1 MRPSLTNRLRIGS
14 AILVVLLA
22 AVSVLGV
29 GRLFQVRQDFEDRSA
44 RFYDVALQV
53 ERMRSRFVLE
63 LASLGEGRG
72 AESERRAAF
81 ERAKAESETAAETAR
96 RLAEGEEGITGAL
109 ERRVS
114 AEDAWQRQVAQ
125 PVLAGDG
132 PPLAVERAVT
142 DEVISANQEVSEAA
156 HDARAESRSDASDET
171 RTVLL
176 LIVAGL
182 AGALLAAI
190 VLFAG
195 LIRSMRAPLQRLVDG
210 ARLLAGGKLST
221 RVDAEG
227 PAEIAEL
234 GQAFNEMA
242 TSLERDAAERDR
254 LEQMKDDF
262 LLTVSHELRTPVTS
276 VKGFAEMLIG
286 KDNSLNVRQREAI
299 EAINESAGELTSL
312 VDDLLDLARSDAGRL
327 RIDARPTAVRPLLD
341 RVARRMRPGLEAR
354 DQSLTVSSPRGL
366 PRIVADP
373 ERISQVLTNLL
384 GNACKFAPEGA
395 SVRLSAEPNGRTVK
409 IEVADDGPGIPPDD
423 LQNVFERFWRADSS
437 ESQSVGGTGLG
448 LSIARS
454 LVELHDGEISA
465 QSKPGEGTTIAFTI
479 PATEARAR
487 RQGARVRRKP
497 VRKKA
502 ARA

>member
-22 AVSVLGV
+22 GVSVLGV

-44 RFYDVALQV
+44 RFYDIALQT
-53 ERMRSRFVLE
+53 ERMRSAFVLE
-63 LASLGEGRG
+63 QASLGERRRG
-72 AESERRAAF
+72 EIERRRAFEEAKSESEAA
-81 ERAKAESETAAETAR
+81 AATAR
-96 RLAEGEEGITGAL
+96 RLAEGESGITVAL
-109 ERRVS
+109 ARRTSAEATWQRRV
-114 AEDAWQRQVAQ
+114 AR
-125 PVLAGDG
+125 PVLAGG
-132 PPLAVERAVT
+132 VPPLSAERGAT
-142 DEVISANQEVSEAA
+142 GEVIAANAEVTEAA
-156 HDARAESRSDASDET
+156 HAARSQSRDDAGDET
-171 RTVLL
+171 RNLLL

-190 VLFAG
+190 VLFSA

-210 ARLLAGGKLST
+210 ARRLAGGKLST

-286 KDNSLNVRQREAI
+286 KENSLNQRQREAI
-299 EAINESAGELTSL
+299 EAINESAGELTAL
-312 VDDLLDLARSDAGRL
+312 IDDLLDLARSDAGRL
-327 RIDARPTAVRPLLD
+327 RINQRPTAVRPLLD

-354 DQSLTVSSPRGL
+354 DQRLTVSSPAKL
-366 PRIVADP
+366 PRIKADP

-384 GNACKFAPEGA
+384 GNACKYAPQGS
-395 SVRLSAEPNGRTVK
+395 SVRLSAQPNGRVVK
-409 IEVADDGPGIPPDD
+409 IEVADEGPGIPAED
-423 LQNVFERFWRADSS
+423 LEHVFERFWRADSS

-454 LVELHDGEISA
+454 LVELHGGTIGARSEE
-465 QSKPGEGTTIAFTI
+465 GEGTTISFTI
-479 PATEARAR
+479 PATKARAR
-487 RQGARVRRKP
+487 RR
-497 VRKKA
+497 
-502 ARA
+502 